1 MQESRSLARVDQTQL
16 WWKKKKNACIFCAWQ
31 GGDGGFQIC
40 GLALVCLGVVGRM
53 EGAWSTEE
61 DEG

>member
-16 WWKKKKNACIFCAWQ
+16 WLEKKNACLFCAWQ
-31 GGDGGFQIC
+31 GGDGGFHIC
-40 GLALVCLGVVGRM
+40 GLALECLGVVGRL
-53 EGAWSTEE
+53 EGAWSVEE